1 MANSYNTILFV
12 NKNEWTLMHETD
24 FMNHTSIMLSE
35 WSQIQKVTHYMI
47 PFLWNFHKNKTMT
60 HQWCQEM
67 WREVG
72 LQVDSMKDY
81 FMVMTLFCIFTMV
94 AVKWIYM
101 YVKFTELYTKN
112 SQVNCMLVLKIL
124 YNIFGLYFT
133 TKSM

>member
-35 WSQIQKVTHYMI
+35 WSQIQKVTHCMI